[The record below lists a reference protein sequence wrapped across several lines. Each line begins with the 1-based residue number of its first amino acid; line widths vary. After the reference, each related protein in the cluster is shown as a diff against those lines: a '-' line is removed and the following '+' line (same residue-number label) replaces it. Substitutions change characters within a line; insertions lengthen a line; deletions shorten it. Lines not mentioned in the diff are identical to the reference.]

1 MECSPG
7 YDRVVASWEHPD
19 WDALLAAFG
28 QWLAYLNREV
38 TASAAIP
45 ANGPLSG
52 QSGPSSLWVGARML
66 FWSAASA
73 AVLVPVAWVL
83 WLSLHVDADTLVVA
97 VVPTIFAI
105 AATLTNLGPWRGK

>member
-1 MECSPG
+1 
-7 YDRVVASWEHPD
+7 
-19 WDALLAAFG
+19 
-28 QWLAYLNREV
+28 
-38 TASAAIP
+38 
-45 ANGPLSG
+45 
-52 QSGPSSLWVGARML
+52 ML